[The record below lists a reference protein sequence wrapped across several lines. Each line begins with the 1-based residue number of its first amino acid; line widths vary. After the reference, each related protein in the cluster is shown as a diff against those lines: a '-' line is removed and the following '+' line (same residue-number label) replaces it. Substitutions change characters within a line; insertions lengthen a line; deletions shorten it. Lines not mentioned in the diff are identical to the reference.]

1 MFWKV
6 SEVALVGVFWK
17 VAHEGKV
24 TRKERRWGSPGLS
37 EELSME

>member
-6 SEVALVGVFWK
+6 TEVGLVRVFWK

>member
-6 SEVALVGVFWK
+6 TEVGLVGVFWK
-17 VAHEGKV
+17 VAHKGKV